1 MKNMPEQKEKS
12 SWDKYKVALISAV
25 VVLDILL
32 AAIFLTGSDDEKLPA
47 EKNQSQEVQPTVTI
61 EVPAQIVQVPQS
73 DSTPPANVSNLNPA
87 DGYPSGQY
95 KIGSDIPAGEY
106 LAVGQGYIEL
116 NKEPNGLGKLIF
128 NDNFENYFY
137 AECRDGEYLRTQGN
151 IKLYPVT
158 ADTKIE
164 VDLNN
169 IEQGYYKVGR
179 DIPAGEYKMALEAGG
194 YFAIYG
200 NAHDKNILTNGFT
213 NDAVTRYVKL
223 SDWQYFQLKKGT
235 ATKVK

>member
-1 MKNMPEQKEKS
+1 MKNMPEQKEKG

-106 LAVGQGYIEL
+106 
-116 NKEPNGLGKLIF
+116 
-128 NDNFENYFY
+128 
-137 AECRDGEYLRTQGN
+137 
-151 IKLYPVT
+151 
-158 ADTKIE
+158 
-164 VDLNN
+164 
-169 IEQGYYKVGR
+169 
-179 DIPAGEYKMALEAGG
+179 KMALESGG
-194 YFAIYG
+194 HFSVYG
-200 NAHDKNILTNGFT
+200 NAHDRNILANGFT
-213 NDAVTRYVKL
+213 NNPETRYVKL
-223 SDWQYFQLKKGT
+223 SDGQYFQLKKGT